1 MDFINNRFIST
12 LIGQK
17 TFTTDIVTAI
27 VNTYAE
33 LDESF
38 LEVAKQNNFYSGCTS
53 NNVILIKCGLV
64 MELSVVPST
73 RRQFTVP
80 TAVIRGRSFAVTVL
94 ALNCRFATT
103 PTTIRR

>member
-17 TFTTDIVTAI
+17 TFATDIVTAI

-38 LEVAKQNNFYSGCTS
+38 LEVAKQNSFYSGCTS
-53 NNVILIKCGLV
+53 NNVILIKCERERG
-64 MELSVVPST
+64 LSVAPST
-73 RRQFTVP
+73 RRRS
-80 TAVIRGRSFAVTVL
+80 TA
-94 ALNCRFATT
+94 
-103 PTTIRR
+103 

>member
-17 TFTTDIVTAI
+17 TFATDIVTAI

-38 LEVAKQNNFYSGCTS
+38 LEVAKQNSFYSGCTS
-53 NNVILIKCGLV
+53 NNVILIKCGR
-64 MELSVVPST
+64 ERGLSVAPST
-73 RRQFTVP
+73 RRRS
-80 TAVIRGRSFAVTVL
+80 TAATHGRCYVGTARAWSCL
-94 ALNCRFATT
+94 FATT
-103 PTTIRR
+103 PTTRQR